1 MRECG
6 DSEIDFA
13 MQALLW
19 CNVRRGFS
27 TAAPKT
33 KPQLKNVRVRF
44 APSPT
49 GSLHL
54 GGLRTALFNYLF
66 AKRNGG
72 TFILRIE
79 DTDKA
84 REVPGAS
91 DEMLRI
97 LKWAGIT
104 PDEGYGIGGPCA
116 PYVQS
121 QRQEHYYEAAEQLIK
136 AGFAY
141 RCFLTSEELDHL
153 RVEETAA
160 HGGLIF
166 KRSRF
171 RSQLA
176 DAAASSDREFTVRLD
191 TDRVASI
198 LDASLPCI
206 GDVGDDGYSTDVVV
220 QDLLCGLVRT
230 PSSQVENRL
239 RSTHQHEQHRCC
251 DA

>member
-1 MRECG
+1 
-6 DSEIDFA
+6 
-13 MQALLW
+13 MQAVL
-19 CNVRRGFS
+19 RRNLNRRIS
-27 TAAPKT
+27 TAIRKIQ
-33 KPQLKNVRVRF
+33 PQQKNVRVRF

-54 GGLRTALFNYLF
+54 GGLRTALFNYLL

-72 TFILRIE
+72 AFILRIE

-84 REVPGAS
+84 REVPGTA

-97 LKWAGIT
+97 LQWAGIA
-104 PDEGYGIGGPCA
+104 PDEGYGVGGPCA

-121 QRQEHYYEAAEQLIK
+121 QRSEHYYEASEQLIK

-141 RCFLTSEELDHL
+141 RCFLTPEELDRL

-166 KRSRF
+166 KRSKF

-176 DAAASSDREFTVRLD
+176 DAAASSNREFTVRLD
-191 TDRVASI
+191 TDRVASVV
-198 LDASLPCI
+198 DASMPSNS
-206 GDVGDDGYSTDVVV
+206 DDGDDGYSTDVVV
-220 QDLLCGLVRT
+220 HDLLCGLVRT
-230 PSSQVENRL
+230 PSSQVVIRL
-239 RSTHQHEQHRCC
+239 
-251 DA
+251 